1 VTLAL
6 ALLVLASTSGLFGQ
20 QIPARPAA
28 PPAPGMPGAPGTGTQ
43 PNSQPAGKATGLII
57 GKVVDADSGRPV
69 DGAVVTLGGQGRGV
83 PVGAGPVPVQ
93 VLPGQVEPP
102 APPPQI
108 FTDGQGRFL
117 FRGLT
122 KGSYTIGVRASGFL
136 NGSYGQRR
144 VNGPQSQLQLDED
157 ERKTDVTIK
166 LWRYASI
173 SGSVRDET
181 GDPAV
186 GVQVTLVRLT
196 TTNGRRSMSQNQG
209 VTTDD
214 RGMYRL
220 GNLTPGTYTV
230 MIRSTM
236 TSVPLSTVDELQKA
250 LSNAEDRQTRQKTMQ
265 DLSMAGIGVGGPG
278 VQVGDQQLQFQGMN
292 SRSLASPM
300 PGADGRMSV
309 YPTTFYANAV
319 ASSQATTF
327 TVASGEERSGIDLQ
341 LRLSPAFRV
350 SGTVLGPDGP
360 MGNFPIK
367 LVPGGNEDF
376 TTDSGFETSVTTT
389 DPFGNFTLIGVPTGQ
404 YTLTA
409 LRVPRPVPPPP
420 PPPPPPGARG
430 GAPFV
435 VRPPEPPQT
444 PTDPTY
450 WAQMPVSVGD
460 SDVPGVS
467 VVLAV
472 GLRVRGRV
480 DFQGS
485 SPRPEAARLQQMT
498 INLNPA
504 DGRFVNGG
512 YSPSRPTAD
521 GTFATVG
528 YPPGRY
534 YISMGSPGTPW
545 WLRSIMVGGRES
557 IDTPIDLRSSDA
569 AGVVITFTDQT
580 NELTGTVQKPAN
592 PEDAVMVVILP
603 GDYQRALESGES
615 PRRIR
620 TMNAGANGQF
630 TMRNLIPGEYLVA
643 AVTLETNLDF
653 ADTQLIGSIARAGQR
668 VTVVDGGKQSVT
680 LTPVAI
686 K

>member
-1 VTLAL
+1 
-6 ALLVLASTSGLFGQ
+6 
-20 QIPARPAA
+20 
-28 PPAPGMPGAPGTGTQ
+28 
-43 PNSQPAGKATGLII
+43 
-57 GKVVDADSGRPV
+57 
-69 DGAVVTLGGQGRGV
+69 
-83 PVGAGPVPVQ
+83 

-389 DPFGNFTLIGVPTGQ
+389 DPFGQLHAHRRADGSVHVDRPPRASAGSASAATSSAAGREGRRAIRGE
-404 YTLTA
+404 TA
-409 LRVPRPVPPPP
+409 GTASDADRSDLLGADAGLCRRQRRP
-420 PPPPPPGARG
+420 GRQRRARG
-430 GAPFV
+430 RSA
-435 VRPPEPPQT
+435 
-444 PTDPTY
+444 
-450 WAQMPVSVGD
+450 S
-460 SDVPGVS
+460 
-467 VVLAV
+467 
-472 GLRVRGRV
+472 
-480 DFQGS
+480 
-485 SPRPEAARLQQMT
+485 AR
-498 INLNPA
+498 
-504 DGRFVNGG
+504 
-512 YSPSRPTAD
+512 
-521 GTFATVG
+521 
-528 YPPGRY
+528 
-534 YISMGSPGTPW
+534 
-545 WLRSIMVGGRES
+545 
-557 IDTPIDLRSSDA
+557 
-569 AGVVITFTDQT
+569 
-580 NELTGTVQKPAN
+580 
-592 PEDAVMVVILP
+592 
-603 GDYQRALESGES
+603 
-615 PRRIR
+615 PRRLS
-620 TMNAGANGQF
+620 G
-630 TMRNLIPGEYLVA
+630 LVA
-643 AVTLETNLDF
+643 QTGSRAAA
-653 ADTQLIGSIARAGQR
+653 AD
-668 VTVVDGGKQSVT
+668 DDQSQSGRWP
-680 LTPVAI
+680 LRERRLLAEPSHG
-686 K
+686 